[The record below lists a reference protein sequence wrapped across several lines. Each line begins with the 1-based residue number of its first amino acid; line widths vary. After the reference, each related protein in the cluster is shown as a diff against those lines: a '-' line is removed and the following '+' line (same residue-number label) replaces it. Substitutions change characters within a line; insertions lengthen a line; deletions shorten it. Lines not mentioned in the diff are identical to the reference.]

1 MSNNI
6 LKLSALVL
14 LTLCSIGANIA
25 YGENSAVSVAVTA
38 PVLAPLVESIGGSHV
53 SIYQVIPQGA
63 DPHTYEPPAS
73 FAARL
78 NDFDVIVMTGP
89 HHLRVEEVILNWKRQ
104 GLLRHPI
111 IVYYGNYTLCG
122 LEPLNISGHLNP
134 HGYWWGPH
142 GLAAVARCVGKA
154 LAVADPAH
162 SGYYLARASLYA
174 AQAEALADRLQGLRL
189 AAYSPVV
196 QYFAVESG
204 ASIVYTAAL
213 SPDSEPRPY
222 AAQVVDTLYRN
233 GSIDAFVVTAI
244 DTMLSR
250 AAAEMVSE
258 LRASGGPVALITL
271 GAPGGDPLRS
281 VAESQGMILQA
292 TTQWS
297 APVAEGTSGGCVQP
311 WGVGVASF
319 MAGLVVAVAW
329 WRSARA

>member
-6 LKLSALVL
+6 LKLTALAIIV
-14 LTLCSIGANIA
+14 LCSISANIA
-25 YGENSAVSVAVTA
+25 YGENSVLSVAVTA
-38 PVLAPLVESIGGSHV
+38 PVLAPLVGAIGGSYV

-78 NDFDVIVMTGP
+78 DDFDVIVMTGP
-89 HHLRVEEVILNWKRQ
+89 HHLRVEDVILNWRQQ

-142 GLAAVARCVGKA
+142 GLAAVARCVGEA
-154 LAVADPAH
+154 LAAADPAH
-162 SGYYLARASLYA
+162 SSYYLARASLYA
-174 AQAEALADRLQGLRL
+174 AQAEALAGRLQGLRL

-204 ASIVYTAAL
+204 ASLVYTATI
-213 SPDSEPRPY
+213 SPDSEPRPD
-222 AAQVVDTLYRN
+222 AARVIVSLYRN
-233 GSIDAFVVTAI
+233 GSIDAFVATTI

-250 AAAEMVSE
+250 SAAEMVSE
-258 LRASGGPVALITL
+258 LRASGVPVALITL
-271 GAPGGDPLRS
+271 GAPGADPLRS
-281 VAESQGMILQA
+281 VAESQGMVLQA
-292 TTQWS
+292 TTQEG
-297 APVAEGTSGGCVQP
+297 APAAEGAGGGYVQP